1 MQSSDAAARHDELG
15 EAFDPGVDL
24 SVRHLSD
31 RTNLSG
37 SAALLL
43 NRVYREGPTR
53 LTTLATLE
61 GVSQPSMTQLIQR
74 MERQGLLERHRD
86 PDDGRAVLIGVTE
99 EGQELF
105 RARKRHRRARL
116 DELMAGL
123 PAEDR
128 ETLLRCARDVEPI
141 LGRLMERAESARRDE
156 CEGHQ
161 AGGAR

>member
-1 MQSSDAAARHDELG
+1 MSGTDTTGTRFSLDDFRERAARQNELAPDAG
-15 EAFDPGVDL
+15 FGDHV
-24 SVRHLSD
+24 
-31 RTNLSG
+31 
-37 SAALLL
+37 L
-43 NRVYREGPTR
+43 NPEFADMLR
-53 LTTLATLE
+53 ANA
-61 GVSQPSMTQLIQR
+61 S
-74 MERQGLLERHRD
+74 RD
-86 PDDGRAVLIGVTE
+86 AAVLIGVTE

>member
-15 EAFDPGVDL
+15 EAFDLGVDL

-86 PDDGRAVLIGVTE
+86 PDDGRAVAVRVRQRGHGGSPATRPGAL
-99 EGQELF
+99 
-105 RARKRHRRARL
+105 
-116 DELMAGL
+116 AGFH
-123 PAEDR
+123 P
-128 ETLLRCARDVEPI
+128 PHGS
-141 LGRLMERAESARRDE
+141 GRPGR
-156 CEGHQ
+156 
-161 AGGAR
+161 